1 MIMDRPRLGTKCTCA
16 GCGGRFYDMN
26 LATGTCPKCGAQRV
40 PEKVRTPRPP
50 RSPFNSMRMNRQ
62 SDPMRVADNAEPAD
76 TSDAEVPDGED
87 GEAAAEP
94 DEEIED
100 DIEVVP
106 GHGTAVA

>member
-1 MIMDRPRLGTKCTCA
+1 MIMDRPELGTKCTCA

-40 PEKVRTPRPP
+40 PEKVRAARPP
-50 RSPFNSMRMNRQ
+50 RSPFGGLRMNRQ
-62 SDPMRVADNAEPAD
+62 SDQMLVADNAEPD
-76 TSDAEVPDGED
+76 KSEIEDPDGEV
-87 GEAAAEP
+87 GEAVAEP

-106 GHGTAVA
+106 AHVTEVA